1 MDISLNYDYR
11 EEELA
16 AMPFQRL
23 TEFVLNDEEMPENT
37 EVSITFVDDEEMAQ
51 LNEEYRGKVGPTD
64 VLSFECDGLDDEF
77 DDFPDFPDD
86 PDDEDGEQDFDVP
99 FTLGDIIIA
108 PDVAERQ
115 SADFG
120 TTFEGEMTLLM
131 VHGLL
136 HLCGYDHIEDDE
148 AEEMKLRESEI
159 LTAWG
164 EAEGDACAVE
174 TLILHGHPFHGRE
187 EE

>member
-1 MDISLNYDYR
+1 MDISLNYEYR
-11 EEELA
+11 EAELA
-16 AMPFQRL
+16 AMPFERL
-23 TEFVLNDEEMPENT
+23 TEFVLADEEMPANT

-51 LNEEYRGKVGPTD
+51 LNQEYRGKVGPTD
-64 VLSFECDGLDDEF
+64 VLSFECDGLDDDF
-77 DDFPDFPDD
+77 DFFGAEEE
-86 PDDEDGEQDFDVP
+86 DDEALDVP

-108 PDVAERQ
+108 PDVAQRQ

-120 TTFEGEMTLLM
+120 TTFEGEMTLLL

-164 EAEGDACAVE
+164 KAEGDACAVE

-187 EE
+187 ED